1 MILGVPGDAV
11 RLRAA
16 RMEGDDSARVELQTL
31 PRVWIMFLIETISL
45 HAVAV

>member
-16 RMEGDDSARVELQTL
+16 RMEGPISARDELQTL
-31 PRVWIMFLIETISL
+31 PRVCIMFLIDTISL
-45 HAVAV
+45 REVAV